1 MVAFLISDD
10 SEMIT
15 GQTLLTDEGRHML

>member
-1 MVAFLISDD
+1 MSDD